1 MTVLLVLFT
10 LILFLTCDHFV
21 QRHRAHHAVG
31 AHEQAERVPTFP
43 FINFPHEVALATNH
57 TWLRNNPD
65 GTTTIGVDEFLGRLI
80 GVVEKISLPRT
91 GEKVVPAVA
100 GIGMQSR
107 GRALHI
113 TAPLAGQVVAANADV
128 LKNPSLL
135 VQDPYGRGWL
145 MKVKSHVETAS
156 AVEDVLVSRP
166 IEWLNQ
172 QVALLRDFLAMNS
185 PQVQAVVL
193 QEGGLPVEGVLQQ
206 FNADVWEK
214 FGQSFATLQ
223 KAKDADLQEARS

>member
-1 MTVLLVLFT
+1 
-10 LILFLTCDHFV
+10 
-21 QRHRAHHAVG
+21 
-31 AHEQAERVPTFP
+31 
-43 FINFPHEVALATNH
+43 
-57 TWLRNNPD
+57 
-65 GTTTIGVDEFLGRLI
+65 
-80 GVVEKISLPRT
+80 
-91 GEKVVPAVA
+91 
-100 GIGMQSR
+100 
-107 GRALHI
+107 
-113 TAPLAGQVVAANADV
+113 
-128 LKNPSLL
+128 
-135 VQDPYGRGWL
+135 

-214 FGQSFATLQ
+214 FGQSFATLL

>member
-10 LILFLTCDHFV
+10 LILFLTFDHFV

-31 AHEQAERVPTFP
+31 AHEQAERVPMFP
-43 FINFPHEVALATNH
+43 FINFPHGVSLASNH
-57 TWLRNNPD
+57 AWLRNNPD
-65 GTTTIGVDEFLGRLI
+65 GTTTIGVDEFLSRLI
-80 GVVEKISLPRT
+80 GVVEKISLPGT
-91 GEKVVPAVA
+91 GVKVGPAAA
-100 GIGMQSR
+100 GIGMQSH

-113 TAPLAGQVVAANADV
+113 TAPLAGHVVAANSNV

-145 MKVKSHVETAS
+145 MKVNSHVETAP
-156 AVEDVLVSRP
+156 AVEDFLVSCP

-172 QVALLRDFLAMNS
+172 QVALLRDFLAMSS

-206 FNADVWEK
+206 FNADVWKK

-223 KAKDADLQEARS
+223 KVKDADLEEARS